1 MGREFEGEAFKPTPA
16 VVLFKDFEVGQTYR
30 QVITLTN
37 TSLAR
42 NAFKVSP
49 CSHHPRHHI
58 LHTGCFSLQASCVV
72 RASCA
77 SCDQR
82 LGFGAT
88 QIVKKL
94 LQHLGWV
101 FHTVQLHGAHQVSC
115 QLKAMAIVGIGVT
128 DSGCCRRQSI
138 QLHKWHQDVV

>member
-1 MGREFEGEAFKPTPA
+1 MSLRGRPSSPPLLWCCLRTLRWGRPTGSSSPSPTPPWP
-16 VVLFKDFEVGQTYR
+16 G
-30 QVITLTN
+30 TL
-37 TSLAR
+37 SRSA
-42 NAFKVSP
+42 P

-58 LHTGCFSLQASCVV
+58 QHTGCFSLQASCVV

>member
-1 MGREFEGEAFKPTPA
+1 M
-16 VVLFKDFEVGQTYR
+16 
-30 QVITLTN
+30 I
-37 TSLAR
+37 
-42 NAFKVSP
+42 NA
-49 CSHHPRHHI
+49 
-58 LHTGCFSLQASCVV
+58 
-72 RASCA
+72 
-77 SCDQR
+77 
-82 LGFGAT
+82 GAT

-138 QLHKWHQDVV
+138 QLHKWHQDVVRRNVSKSSAVSGDAGIPCHEGFATNASALCVGP